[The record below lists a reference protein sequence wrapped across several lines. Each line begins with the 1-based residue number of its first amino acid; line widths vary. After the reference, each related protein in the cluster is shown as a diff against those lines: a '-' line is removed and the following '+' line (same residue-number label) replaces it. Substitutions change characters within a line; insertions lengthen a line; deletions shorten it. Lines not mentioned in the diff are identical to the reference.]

1 MLKYLLLIIIFFLNH
16 PVYSSIKDQIIAHL
30 NETNNLS
37 FNFKQ
42 NINDKIENGYCV
54 IKYPKKI
61 FCEYNN
67 NEQKIII
74 SNGKS
79 LLIKNKNSETFYLY
93 PLNSTPLGII
103 LDKNYLIKKI
113 NNLDEKNI
121 DNKYINFKMVEND
134 NVINIFFDYKT
145 FKLIGWQTKDVY
157 QNLIITFISSIE
169 TNQKINDK
177 LFEFPKSK

>member
-1 MLKYLLLIIIFFLNH
+1 MLKYLLLILIFFLNL
-16 PVYSSIKDQIIAHL
+16 PVHSSIKDQIISHL
-30 NETNNLS
+30 NKTNNLS

-42 NINDKIENGYCV
+42 SINDKIENGYCV

-67 NEQKIII
+67 NEQKIIV

-93 PLNSTPLGII
+93 SLNSTPLGII
-103 LDKNYLIKKI
+103 LDKNYLIKRI
-113 NNLDEKNI
+113 NNLEEKNI

-134 NVINIFFDYKT
+134 NVINVFFDFKT
-145 FKLIGWQTKDVY
+145 FNLIGWQTKDVY
-157 QNLIITFISSIE
+157 QNLIITFISSVEI
-169 TNQKINDK
+169 NQKINDK
-177 LFEFPKSK
+177 LFEFPESK

>member
-16 PVYSSIKDQIIAHL
+16 PVHSSIKDQIIAYL

-61 FCEYNN
+61 FCEYDN

-74 SNGKS
+74 SN
-79 LLIKNKNSETFYLY
+79 F
-93 PLNSTPLGII
+93 GII
-103 LDKNYLIKKI
+103 LLKSLVI
-113 NNLDEKNI
+113 EHG
-121 DNKYINFKMVEND
+121 NFNFF
-134 NVINIFFDYKT
+134 IFTIFVFD
-145 FKLIGWQTKDVY
+145 F
-157 QNLIITFISSIE
+157 S
-169 TNQKINDK
+169 
-177 LFEFPKSK
+177 